1 MKGLFVIGTG
11 TDVGKTVVTAGLLR
25 GLRGRGLDVVPMK
38 PVQTG
43 GVADGAGWTAPDL
56 DFHLAAA
63 GLNPTEDERA
73 LMSPYVYEP
82 ACSPHLAGRM
92 AARPVSIDHCQA
104 CAETLAARHDGLLVE
119 GAGGLLVP
127 LNEDETQLALVIQIG
142 LPVLLVAPVGLGT
155 INHCLLTLETLYEA
169 EVPVAG
175 VIFNET
181 VPGEGDSF
189 IARDNPAAVAHFG
202 KVAVLGKVPWS
213 RNGDGTIDWARFQGG
228 IDGWDEIAGYF

>member
-11 TDVGKTVVTAGLLR
+11 TEVGKTVVTAGLLR
-25 GLRGRGLDVVPMK
+25 ALRKRGLDVVSMK

-43 GVADGAGWTAPDL
+43 GEMVGGILTAPDL
-56 DFHLAAA
+56 AIHLAAA
-63 GLNPTEDERA
+63 ELNPPEDELA
-73 LMSPYVYEP
+73 LMSPYVFEP

-92 AARPVSIDHCQA
+92 AGHAVSIDHCQA
-104 CAETLAARHDGLLVE
+104 CAEDLAARHDGLLVE

-155 INHCLLTLETLYEA
+155 INHCLLTLETLHEA

-175 VIFNET
+175 VVFNET
-181 VPGEGDSF
+181 TPGEGDSF

-202 KVAVLGKVPWS
+202 KVAVLGNVPWIA
-213 RNGDGTIDWARFQGG
+213 RGDGG
-228 IDGWDEIAGYF
+228 IDWERFEGAIGGWDEIVAQF